1 MRSKLEY
8 LFLTTASRALQI
20 PRKPLHAQP
29 PSANGKGQRANP
41 HHPEVSTAFEVDAC
55 WFRACILRTTSKA
68 AAKAR
73 PGRFRTTDQP
83 PRSRPAGK
91 KGRRKPTSQS
101 ESGFISESEP
111 QVKLYRN
118 LRRAHSFAGE
128 CFAVPFVRP
137 GRLGDEAPAETGI
150 PTESRGKRS
159 PLRTSPEAST

>member
-1 MRSKLEY
+1 MNTYFLPQLPARCKFPGSRSTRSRPQETARDNAQTR
-8 LFLTTASRALQI
+8 TTLRFQ
-20 PRKPLHAQP
+20 PLSQ
-29 PSANGKGQRANP
+29 
-41 HHPEVSTAFEVDAC
+41 VDAC

-150 PTESRGKRS
+150 PTESRANAR
-159 PLRTSPEAST
+159 L